1 MQVHIQIRTR
11 IHMKIQIQKK
21 QTCITNDVKR
31 DTDMNLNIDLDAAT
45 NADVENNI
53 GIDRRA
59 DTEQKRT

>member
-1 MQVHIQIRTR
+1 
-11 IHMKIQIQKK
+11 MKIQIQKK

-59 DTEQKRT
+59 DTEQEST